1 MEGRIGK
8 DDAAFAIERGMS
20 TRNGKE
26 LGTPRERW
34 AMPMGMAAGLEKFL
48 LKRNSVPRVRNLSV
62 EKFLIPPLVKILQK
76 GSKFL
81 K

>member
-34 AMPMGMAAGLEKFL
+34 ATPMAGCKGQIGTDRDAAL
-48 LKRNSVPRVRNLSV
+48 
-62 EKFLIPPLVKILQK
+62 
-76 GSKFL
+76 
-81 K
+81 